1 MRPGAGCCC
10 FSSPSS
16 SGADVGPG
24 GASQSQSTVLSQPR
38 PAPKFPFTSSSLSN
52 LCISSHFP
60 TVHHIPINGFYHH
73 LRQGSEAASKWH
85 SKSSR
90 GVDVS
95 AISRFLGSI
104 PPPPTRSPTIL
115 GPQVGDQQGTRISD
129 RNLEAKA
136 VVCVRVCDWRDGTE
150 QGSTAEVAGAQS
162 TSTRGGRPERAPG
175 RGGLAAW
182 RVPPLQDLSIE
193 FSISTCPLSSSA
205 SLFPDPAS
213 IRARPCSAYPR
224 VRR

>member
-1 MRPGAGCCC
+1 MWGREGHRNRSRL
-10 FSSPSS
+10 SSRNLGQLQSFHSPPARCRIS
-16 SGADVGPG
+16 
-24 GASQSQSTVLSQPR
+24 ASHPISQPFTT
-38 PAPKFPFTSSSLSN
+38 FPSMDSTIISAKAARQPRNGTRNHHVESTSARN
-52 LCISSHFP
+52 L
-60 TVHHIPINGFYHH
+60 GFS
-73 LRQGSEAASKWH
+73 GPS
-85 SKSSR
+85 
-90 GVDVS
+90 
-95 AISRFLGSI
+95 
-104 PPPPTRSPTIL
+104 PPPTRSPTIL

-162 TSTRGGRPERAPG
+162 TLTRGGRPERAPG
-175 RGGLAAW
+175 RGAW
-182 RVPPLQDLSIE
+182 RHGVPPLQDLSIE

>member
-95 AISRFLGSI
+95 AKSRFLGSI

-162 TSTRGGRPERAPG
+162 TPTRGGRPERAPG
-175 RGGLAAW
+175 RGAW
-182 RVPPLQDLSIE
+182 RHGVPPLQDLSIE